1 MDVVEG
7 VCAQTKVVLRQAW
20 IEHIK
25 PVLILNKIDRLITE
39 MKLNRRHQF
48 DKVLIVFFNF
58 LLFFLNLALDAY
70 VRMMQLL
77 EQVNA
82 QVGELFA
89 IDVMSKNEN
98 IVASSSSGLEEA
110 DDSNLYFAP
119 EQGNVVFAS
128 AADGWG
134 FQ

>member
-48 DKVLIVFFNF
+48 EELYFIFILRF
-58 LLFFLNLALDAY
+58 LVLNLALDAY